1 MMLRSLKVAN
11 FTAFGEAELTFSR
24 ELNVFIGENGTGK
37 THLLKLPYAVMRV
50 GAEESTKGAH
60 APTKTF
66 AQRRIAEKL
75 VDVMRPEA
83 LGRLA
88 KRRRG
93 RQRCT
98 IEIGLLSRGGRR
110 AAPVAFHFATQSKS
124 EVAIDRLPSKWWK
137 AKPVFLP
144 TRELLSIYP
153 GFLAFYDAYHTEF
166 DETWRDTCQL
176 LGSLT
181 VKGLQ
186 DDAAALLLQLEEAIT
201 GRLELDRRSDR
212 FYLHM
217 HEGGKMEMHSIAEG
231 YRRVGMLA
239 QLIATGRLGRGTCL
253 FWDEP
258 EANLN
263 PRLIRQVAQAIFSL
277 CRFGTQVFLATHSL
291 FLLREIELLDRETSD
306 CDVRYFAFGKGQDG
320 VVVEQGE
327 LAEVGPRTL
336 LDEDMLQSDR
346 FQESQDLP

>member
-1 MMLRSLKVAN
+1 MMLRSLGVAN
-11 FTAFGEAELTFSR
+11 FTAFAEAELEFSR
-24 ELNVFIGENGTGK
+24 GLNVFIGENGTGK

-50 GAEESTKGAH
+50 GAEEAAKGVH

-93 RQRCT
+93 RQRCEV
-98 IEIGLLSRGGRR
+98 EIGLLSGGGRK
-110 AAPVAFHFATQSKS
+110 AASISFHFATQSKS
-124 EVAIDRLPSKWWK
+124 EVVIERMPRRWWK

-153 GFLAFYDAYHTEF
+153 GFLALYESYHTEF

-181 VKGLQ
+181 VKSPP
-186 DDAAALLLQLEEAIT
+186 DDASALLLHLEAAMA

-212 FYLHM
+212 FYLHV
-217 HEGGKMEMHSIAEG
+217 HEGGKMEMHSVAEG

-239 QLIATGRLGRGTCL
+239 QLIATGGLRRGACL

-263 PRLIRQVAQAIFSL
+263 PKLIRQVAQALFSL
-277 CRFGTQVFLATHSL
+277 GRFGAQVFLATHSL
-291 FLLREIELLDRETSD
+291 FLLREIELLGAEESG
-306 CDVRYFAFGKGQDG
+306 CDVRYFAFGKGRDG
-320 VVVEQGE
+320 VLVEQGE
-327 LAEVGPRTL
+327 LAQVGPRTL
-336 LDEDMLQSDR
+336 LDEDLLQSDR
-346 FQESQDLP
+346 FLESQDLP

>member
-1 MMLRSLKVAN
+1 MMLKSLSIAN
-11 FTAFGEAELTFSR
+11 FTAFGAAELEFSR
-24 ELNVFIGENGTGK
+24 GLNVFIGENGTGK

-50 GAEESTKGAH
+50 GAEESAKGIH
-60 APTKTF
+60 ALTKTF
-66 AQRRIAEKL
+66 AQRRIADKL
-75 VDVMRPEA
+75 VGVMRPEA

-93 RQRCT
+93 RQRC
-98 IEIGLLSRGGRR
+98 EVKIGLLSSGGRK
-110 AAPVAFHFATQSKS
+110 AASVAFHFATQSRS
-124 EVAIDRLPSKWWK
+124 EVVVERLPKKWWK

-153 GFLAFYDAYHTEF
+153 GFLALYDAYHMEF
-166 DETWRDTCQL
+166 DETWRDMCQL

-186 DDAAALLLQLEEAIT
+186 DDAAALLLQLEEAMT

-217 HEGGKMEMHSIAEG
+217 HEGGKMEMHSVAEG
-231 YRRVGMLA
+231 YRRAGMLA
-239 QLIATGRLGRGTCL
+239 QLIATGRLGRGACL

-263 PRLIRQVAQAIFSL
+263 PRLTRQVAQAIFSL
-277 CRFGTQVFLATHSL
+277 CKFGTQVFLATHSL
-291 FLLREIELLDRETSD
+291 FLLREIELLGRGENG
-306 CDVRYFAFGKGQDG
+306 CDVKYFAFGKGQDG

-327 LAEVGPRTL
+327 FAEVGPRTL

-346 FQESQDLP
+346 FQASQDLP